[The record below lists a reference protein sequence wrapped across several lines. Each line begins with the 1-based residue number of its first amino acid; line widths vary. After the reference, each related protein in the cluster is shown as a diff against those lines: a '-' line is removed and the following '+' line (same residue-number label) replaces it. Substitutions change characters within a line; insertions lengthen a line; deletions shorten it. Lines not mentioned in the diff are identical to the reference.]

1 MVVTPSSSPLP
12 LALVTGAAGDVG
24 AATAARLHADGWRVL
39 LADVDVSAAQARA
52 DELGE
57 RAAAAYVDL
66 SDDASVRALAAR
78 AAADGTSALVSCAGI
93 ASVGRFVDSA
103 PPTWELL
110 HRVNLRGPMLLT
122 QALLPALAGA
132 ASPRIVYVASDSARA
147 GAAHEA
153 AYAAS
158 KAGLLGLAKSLAREH
173 ARDGITVNVVCPG
186 PIRGRMVDRH
196 MADKSAMLDKLV
208 AAIPS
213 RRLAEPED
221 VAATIAWLSSPDAAY
236 VTGQTVSVSGGM
248 TMH

>member
-1 MVVTPSSSPLP
+1 MRPHP

-39 LADVDVSAAQARA
+39 LADVDLAAARQRA

-57 RAAAAYVDL
+57 HAEAVHVDL
-66 SDDASVRALAAR
+66 ADDDSVRALAAH
-78 AAADGTSALVSCAGI
+78 AAAQSPAALVSCAGV
-93 ASVGRFVDSA
+93 AAVGRFVDSTPA
-103 PPTWELL
+103 TWELL
-110 HRVNLRGPMLLT
+110 HRVNLHGPMLLT

-132 ASPRIVYVASDSARA
+132 AHPRIVYVASDSARA

-186 PIRGRMVDRH
+186 PVHGRMVDEL
-196 MADKSAMLDKLV
+196 MADKQAMLDKLV

-213 RRLAEPED
+213 RRLAEPDD
-221 VAATIAWLSSPDAAY
+221 VAAAIAWLSSPDAAY
-236 VTGQTVSVSGGM
+236 VTGQTLSVSGGL

>member
-1 MVVTPSSSPLP
+1 MMPCP
-12 LALVTGAAGDVG
+12 LAVVTGAAGDVG

-39 LADVDVSAAQARA
+39 LADVDLPAAQERA

-57 RAAAAYVDL
+57 HAEAAYVDL
-66 SDDASVRALAAR
+66 ADDASVRALAER
-78 AAADGTSALVSCAGI
+78 AAAQSPAALVSCAGV
-93 ASVGRFVDSA
+93 ASVGRFVDDV
-103 PPTWELL
+103 PGTWELL
-110 HRVNLRGPMLLT
+110 HRVNLHGPMLLT

-132 ASPRIVYVASDSARA
+132 AHPRIVYVASDSARA

-186 PIRGRMVDRH
+186 PVRGRMVDEH
-196 MADKSAMLDKLV
+196 MAGKQAMLDKLV

-213 RRLAEPED
+213 RRLAEPDD
-221 VAATIAWLSSPDAAY
+221 VAAAIAWLSSPDAAY
-236 VTGQTVSVSGGM
+236 VTGQTLSVSGGL